1 MTDFYNLD
9 TRKPK
14 QLRDEKHY
22 IFSRNSIIFIFH
34 SHILSFRLY
43 INKGGGIFMKAIT
56 RFTNAI
62 MERYLPDPYIF
73 VTILTALVVGLGV
86 IFTDTSFIEM
96 TVLWGDGFWKIIE
109 FTMQMVIVLAAGH
122 ILANSPLFKKVLSGA
137 ASKIKTPSMAII
149 IVTFV
154 SLVACWINW
163 GFGLVIGALFA
174 KEIARHV
181 RKVDYRLLIASAY
194 SGFVIWHGG
203 LAGSIPLSIA
213 TEGHPFQDVMGVIDT
228 NITLFSTYNLFIV
241 LVILLT
247 LPFFNRFLMPKDED
261 IVEIDPSLIKDEE
274 FEFPKPEKNFASISE
289 RSYVIT
295 GIVGILGITYI
306 VYYFA
311 TRGFKLDLNIINTI
325 FVVLG
330 IILHGTPQR
339 FLAAAQEAIK
349 TTSGIVFQFP
359 FYAGIMGMMT
369 YSGLGE
375 VMSDW
380 FINISNE
387 TTFYLFTFYSAGLVN
402 FFVPSGGGQWTVQ
415 APVMLDAAT
424 KMGADYAKTAMAI
437 AWGDAWTNMIQPF
450 WALPALAIAGLKAK
464 DIMGFC
470 LLVLIYTGI
479 IISIGFLFL

>member
-1 MTDFYNLD
+1 
-9 TRKPK
+9 
-14 QLRDEKHY
+14 
-22 IFSRNSIIFIFH
+22 
-34 SHILSFRLY
+34 
-43 INKGGGIFMKAIT
+43 MKAIT

-62 MERYLPDPYIF
+62 MEKYLPDPYIF
-73 VTILTALVVGLGV
+73 VAILTAIVVGLGM
-86 IFTDTSFIEM
+86 IFTDSSFVDM
-96 TVLWGDGFWKIIE
+96 TIYWGDGFWGILA

-122 ILANSPLFKKVLSGA
+122 VLANSPLFKKVLSGA

-149 IVTFV
+149 VVTFV

-174 KEIARHV
+174 KEIARQV

-194 SGFVIWHGG
+194 SGMVIWHGG

-213 TEGHPFQDVMGVIDT
+213 TEGHPFQDVMGVVDT
-228 NITLFSTYNLFIV
+228 NTTLFSTYNLFIV
-241 LVILLT
+241 LVILFT

-261 IVEIDPSLIKDEE
+261 VVEIDPSLIKDEE
-274 FEFPKPEKNFASISE
+274 IALPKPEKNFASISE
-289 RSYVIT
+289 RSYIIT
-295 GIVGILGITYI
+295 GIVGLLGVTYI
-306 VYYFA
+306 VYHFA
-311 TRGFKLDLNIINTI
+311 TKGFKLDLNIINTI
-325 FVVLG
+325 FVISG

-339 FLAAAQEAIK
+339 FLAAAQQAIK

-369 YSGLGE
+369 FSGLGA

-380 FINISNE
+380 FINISND

-415 APVMLDAAT
+415 APVMLEAAT
-424 KMGADYAKTAMAI
+424 TMGADYAKTAMAI